1 LLAELGT
8 PFPTEVIEMGL
19 FKSSE
24 ERKMEREMEIRKG
37 LSRIKKQIR
46 AMEREEQDFIKKAKR
61 ARKLG
66 DNVQLKVI
74 KSSLKRTAY
83 QRRFMERQLLN
94 LEVFKQLK
102 GQAEAQA
109 DFARSLEQVSVSIAE
124 SYGSVDIAKIHANC
138 EKAIAESESMGS
150 MMELMMETTN
160 ESMANMEGAQNDD
173 LVSDAEIDRMID
185 EEIVAEEADAMDDKM
200 GSRLDALRERFEKSR
215 DKA

>member
-1 LLAELGT
+1 
-8 PFPTEVIEMGL
+8 MGL

-46 AMEREEQDFIKKAKR
+46 SMEREEQDFIKKAKR
-61 ARKLG
+61 ARKMG

-124 SYGSVDIAKIHANC
+124 AYGSVNIAQIHANC
-138 EKAIAESESMGS
+138 EKAIAESESMS
-150 MMELMMETTN
+150 NMMELMMETTN
-160 ESMANMEGAQNDD
+160 ESMANMEGAQSDD
-173 LVSDAEIDRMID
+173 LVTDAEIDRMID
-185 EEIVAEEADAMDDKM
+185 EEIVAEEADDMDEKM
-200 GSRLDALRERFEKSR
+200 GSRLDSLRERFEKSR
-215 DKA
+215 TKEQ

>member
-1 LLAELGT
+1 
-8 PFPTEVIEMGL
+8 MGL
-19 FKSSE
+19 FKSSD
-24 ERKMEREMEIRKG
+24 EREMEREMEIRKG

-46 AMEREEQDFIKKAKR
+46 SMERDEQGFITKAKR

-66 DNVQLKVI
+66 DDIQLKVI
-74 KSSLKRTAY
+74 KASLKRTAY

-109 DFARSLEQVSVSIAE
+109 TFARSLEQVSVSIAE
-124 SYGSVDIAKIHANC
+124 AYGSVDIAKIHANC
-138 EKAIAESESMGS
+138 EKAIAESESMQS

-160 ESMANMEGAQNDD
+160 ESMANMEGAQADD
-173 LVSDAEIDRMID
+173 LVTDEEIDRMID
-185 EEIVAEEADAMDDKM
+185 EEIVAEEADAMDEKM

>member
-1 LLAELGT
+1 
-8 PFPTEVIEMGL
+8 MGL
-19 FKSSE
+19 FKSSD

-46 AMEREEQDFIKKAKR
+46 SMEREEQDFIKKAKR

-74 KSSLKRTAY
+74 KASLKRTAY

-109 DFARSLEQVSVSIAE
+109 DFARSLEMVSVAIAE
-124 SYGSVDIAKIHANC
+124 SYGSVDVAQVHANC
-138 EKAIAESESMGS
+138 EKAIAQSESMQG

-160 ESMANMEGAQNDD
+160 ESMANMEGAQSDD
-173 LVSDAEIDRMID
+173 LVTDAEIDRMID
-185 EEIVAEEADAMDDKM
+185 EEIVAEEADAMDEKM
-200 GSRLDALRERFEKSR
+200 GSRLDSLRERFEKSR
-215 DKA
+215 DQG